1 MKGSVSD
8 MEKDQAIRQDKE
20 ANMFALALLMPKE
33 RFLSELKKEPFDLGD
48 EKSKRLNEI
57 ANIFGVSINAV
68 VARISML
75 KPF

>member
-1 MKGSVSD
+1 
-8 MEKDQAIRQDKE
+8 MEKQDIERQEKE
-20 ANMFALALLMPKE
+20 ANMFALALLMPKD
-33 RFLSELKKEPFDLGD
+33 RFLAELKKEPMDLGD

-57 ANIFGVSINAV
+57 AKLFGVSINAV